1 MRRNSG
7 FTTYELAVTMAIV
20 AVMATV
26 TMPSFL
32 SWLTAHRLR
41 GATINLMADMEMAKI
56 RAIRENAFVAVQFG
70 VDKYRIFVDNGVG
83 GGVAGDWIQNGSESL
98 VIDRSFPAG
107 VSIPQMG
114 ELTLAHQRV
123 RFTSR
128 GLPAAD
134 PADLLNAEELIP
146 LVNRAGRRDIH
157 LNRLGRLWIQ

>member
-7 FTTYELAVTMAIV
+7 FTAYELAVTLAIV

-41 GATINLMADMEMAKI
+41 GAAINLMADMEMAKI
-56 RAIRENAFVAVQFG
+56 RAIRENTFVAVQFG
-70 VDKYRIFVDNGVG
+70 VDKYRIFVDNGSG
-83 GGVAGDWIQNGSESL
+83 GGVAGDWVQNGDERL
-98 VIDRSFPAG
+98 VIDRPLPVG
-107 VSIPQMG
+107 VSIPLG
-114 ELTLAHQRV
+114 ELTLANQRI

-128 GLPAAD
+128 GLPAD
-134 PADLLNAEELIP
+134 PLNANPELIP
-146 LVNRAGRRDIH
+146 LVNRAGRKDIG

>member
-7 FTTYELAVTMAIV
+7 FTAYELAVAMAIV

-41 GATINLMADMEMAKI
+41 GAAINLMADMEMAKI
-56 RAIRENAFVAVQFG
+56 RAIRENTFVAVQFAA
-70 VDKYRIFVDNGVG
+70 DKYEIFIDNG
-83 GGVAGDWIQNGSESL
+83 AGAGETGNGIRNSGERL
-98 VIDRSFPAG
+98 LIDRPFPSG
-107 VSIPQMG
+107 VGIPLT
-114 ELTLAHQRV
+114 ELTLTNKRV

-128 GLPAAD
+128 GLPAD
-134 PADLLNAEELIP
+134 PLNANPELIP
-146 LVNRAGRRDIH
+146 LVNRAGRRDIW